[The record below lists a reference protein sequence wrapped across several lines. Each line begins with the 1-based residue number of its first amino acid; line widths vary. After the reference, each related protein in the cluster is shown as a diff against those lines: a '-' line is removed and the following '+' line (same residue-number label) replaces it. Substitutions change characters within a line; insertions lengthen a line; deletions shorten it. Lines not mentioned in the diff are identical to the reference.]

1 MDSKIA
7 EIVEPLLREADR
19 VLQDCYSAVLYGSAA
34 RGDYFERT
42 SDINLLLLLPDAAPA
57 TLRALGPAFRAW
69 REKVAVPPLIMTRE
83 EWDKADDVFPL
94 ELTDIHAAYEMLR
107 GPDPVA
113 SARVDRSGLR
123 HALESEL
130 RGKLLRLRQG
140 FALLEEDPKLLGALA
155 THTLPTLLVLFR
167 ALLELHRRPVV
178 PPSDSDQVV
187 REVAAAQHELDL
199 RAEQDHER
207 QPERHPPAQLVDE
220 QPRKDEREGRRAH
233 NRLDRRSVD
242 PHGGSLGASRCPASV
257 ARLRE
262 EPVSDLKSD
271 TRG

>member
-1 MDSKIA
+1 MDPKIA

-19 VLQDCYSAVLYGSAA
+19 VLRDGYSAVLYGSAA

-42 SDINLLLLLPDAAPA
+42 SDINLLLLLPDASPA

-83 EWDKADDVFPL
+83 EWSQAADVFPL
-94 ELTDIHAAYEMLR
+94 ELTDIRAAYRMLR

-113 SARVDRSGLR
+113 GPPVDRAGLR

-140 FALLEEDPKLLGALA
+140 FAMLEQEPKLLGALA

-178 PPSDSDQVV
+178 PPSDAEQVV
-187 REVAAAQHELDL
+187 REVARLVVAPPEGALAVVRH
-199 RAEQDHER
+199 RAEPEWGCTSAQFEEYLAMVER
-207 QPERHPPAQLVDE
+207 AAYHVNHFQSGD
-220 QPRKDEREGRRAH
+220 
-233 NRLDRRSVD
+233 S
-242 PHGGSLGASRCPASV
+242 
-257 ARLRE
+257 
-262 EPVSDLKSD
+262 
-271 TRG
+271 